1 MITWTNFSMFV
12 SASLIRS
19 RNSYKPIL
27 YTSRPD
33 LNCSL
38 RPASHSGEKQNFCLA
53 AVVTA
58 SSHMY
63 DAGSL
68 VSAGCRFMRMLPPAE
83 GLVAKTQVRLS
94 PPDTIIKYFVIASTY
109 CNSVE
114 SHFDSF

>member
-53 AVVTA
+53 AIVTA
-58 SSHMY
+58 TSHMY

-68 VSAGCRFMRMLPPAE
+68 VSAGSRFMRLLPRAE
-83 GLVAKTQVRLS
+83 GLHGGDSSKIVTAAYHNQVL
-94 PPDTIIKYFVIASTY
+94 
-109 CNSVE
+109 CNRVDLLQ
-114 SHFDSF
+114 FGGVPF